1 MSVQVETVRTVEV
14 PTRIVHGPGAIAR
27 LGELVREL
35 GVTRPLL
42 VTDKGV
48 AEAGLAERAL
58 RHMDGAVVFDDVYPN
73 PDIELVGRGSAVYRE
88 EGCDGLVALGGGSS
102 MDTAKS
108 IGVEAVHGGSIKEYE
123 YDHTPIT
130 KRIPPLVA
138 VPTTAGTGS
147 EVTLWAVITDHER
160 KIKFNVGGT
169 PLIGPHVALVDPEL
183 TVGLPPAVTA
193 ATGMDAL
200 SHGIECY
207 TCDYHQ
213 PFNDAVALLAI
224 ELVGGWLRTAYAD
237 GSNLEARTHMAHA
250 ATLGGMAYGTESA
263 GAAHA
268 MSQSAGGVHDCPHGA
283 LTARVL
289 GPVCE
294 YNAPADPDRYARIAL
309 ALGVRTDGMDALE
322 AALAGVEEIYR
333 LTEDVAIP
341 TMEEL
346 GFSEDEIPL
355 LARIAFED
363 PQTIGNPRE
372 VDVAGYEEIYR
383 NAFSRGKR

>member
-1 MSVQVETVRTVEV
+1 MSVEVETIRTVEV
-14 PTRIVHGPGAIAR
+14 PTRLVHGPGAIAR
-27 LGELVREL
+27 LGGVVKEL
-35 GVTRPLL
+35 GVRRPFL
-42 VTDKGV
+42 VTDRGV
-48 AEAGLAERAL
+48 VSAGLADEAL
-58 RHMDGAVVFDDVYPN
+58 KHLEDAVVFDEVQPN
-73 PDIELVGRGSAVYRE
+73 PDIELVGQASSAYRE
-88 EGCDGLVALGGGSS
+88 AACDGLVALGGGSS
-102 MDTAKS
+102 MDTAKG
-108 IGVEAVHGGSIKEYE
+108 IGVEVAHGGSIVEYE
-123 YDHTPIT
+123 YGKTPLL
-130 KRIPPLVA
+130 KRIPPLIT

-169 PLIGPHVALVDPEL
+169 ALIGAYAALIDPAL
-183 TVGLPPAVTA
+183 MVGLPPAITA

-213 PFNDAVALLAI
+213 PFTDAFALAAI
-224 ELVGGWLRTAYAD
+224 EYVGRWLRVAYEDGAD
-237 GSNLEARTHMAHA
+237 LEARTFMAHG
-250 ATLGGMAYGTESA
+250 ATFGGMAYGTESA

-294 YNAPADPDRYARIAL
+294 YNAPASPERYARIAK
-309 ALGVRTDGMDALE
+309 ALGVDVYGLEPLE
-322 AALAGVEEIYR
+322 AARAGIEELYR
-333 LTEDVAIP
+333 LTEDVNIP

-355 LARIAFED
+355 LAKIAYED

-372 VDVAGYEEIYR
+372 VTAADFEEIYR
-383 NAFSRGKR
+383 SAFAKGK